1 VDPIDT
7 GPVGGRFET
16 FDANA
21 RFVIVRDDEGYG
33 VWRLDDLEDGEPIE
47 RFSDDD
53 RGYEAA
59 ASRWKELTAVGRRD
73 VWLGRL
79 KWIVVA
85 SGAVWALAS
94 IIQAVLIPIEYG
106 MSGGPFRGGGDFLN
120 DLFTYLQAGITAGS
134 AMTVA
139 GLAAYVVLWLESRRE
154 R

>member
-106 MSGGPFRGGGDFLN
+106 MSGGPVPRGRRIPQRPVHLP
-120 DLFTYLQAGITAGS
+120 AGRDHGRLRDDRGRARRVRSVVVGVS
-134 AMTVA
+134 A
-139 GLAAYVVLWLESRRE
+139 
-154 R
+154 